1 MTGDGTRPADA
12 GTAQVPEGAEV
23 ARVPAPSVAPT
34 AGPRPV
40 PQLDAIAGYV
50 MGKPVPPAAERGAK
64 LSSNENPFG
73 PSPLGI
79 AAAVAALPGV
89 NRYPADPSSVRGRI
103 AAVHGV
109 APDHVIATAG
119 SDEVIHL
126 VCAVY
131 LEPGRRLVLGSPPY
145 GIHRLAGQLSGA
157 ELVRIPLVDFVHD
170 LPAMAAAAR
179 PGDVIAVTNPHN
191 PTGTAV
197 RPEAVRDLL
206 AAAPRDCVVLVD
218 EAYHEFMDD
227 DVRVSAISMLDL
239 HPGLIVSRTF
249 SKAYGLAGLRIG
261 YGIGR
266 PETLEPMDRVRTPAN
281 VNAVGMAA
289 AIAAL
294 DDHDHVERTVRLTR
308 QGRDRLAAACDR
320 LGVAHVQSQTNF
332 VLMRDRDGWPEALAA
347 QGIVVRPGANLGVPE
362 WHRVTIGTPEE
373 MDRVIAILERVL
385 A

>member
-1 MTGDGTRPADA
+1 MTGQGPR
-12 GTAQVPEGAEV
+12 PEGAGGS
-23 ARVPAPSVAPT
+23 PAPGA
-34 AGPRPV
+34 ARANGPRPV
-40 PQLDAIAGYV
+40 PQLGAIAGYV
-50 MGKPVPPAAERGAK
+50 MGKAAPPEAERGAK

-73 PSPLGI
+73 PSPRAI

-89 NRYPADPSSVRGRI
+89 NRYPADPGGLRARI
-103 AAVHGV
+103 AAVHGLT
-109 APDHVIATAG
+109 PDHVIATAG

-145 GIHRLAGQLSGA
+145 GIHRVAGQLSGA
-157 ELVRIPLVDFVHD
+157 DLVRVPLVDFVHD

-197 RPEAVRDLL
+197 RPQALRDLL
-206 AAAPRDCVVLVD
+206 AAVPRDCVVLVD

-227 DVRVSAISMLDL
+227 DVRVSAVTMLHL
-239 HPGLIVSRTF
+239 HPGLVVSRTF

-266 PETLEPMDRVRTPAN
+266 PETLEPMDRVRMPAN
-281 VNAVGMAA
+281 VNSVGMAA
-289 AIAAL
+289 GIAAL
-294 DDHDHVERTVRLTR
+294 DDRDHVERSVRLTR
-308 QGRDRLAAACDR
+308 EGRDRLAAACDR
-320 LGVAHVQSQTNF
+320 LGLEHVPSQANF
-332 VLMRDRDGWPEALAA
+332 MLVRDRGGWPEALAA
-347 QGIVVRPGANLGVPE
+347 EAIVMRPGANLGVPG
-362 WHRVTIGTPEE
+362 WHRVTIGTATE
-373 MDRVIAILERVL
+373 MDRVIEILERAL

>member
-1 MTGDGTRPADA
+1 
-12 GTAQVPEGAEV
+12 
-23 ARVPAPSVAPT
+23 
-34 AGPRPV
+34 
-40 PQLDAIAGYV
+40 

-89 NRYPADPSSVRGRI
+89 NRYPADPTALRERI
-103 AAVHGV
+103 AVVHGV
-109 APDHVIATAG
+109 GSDHVISTAG

-126 VCAVY
+126 LCAVY
-131 LEPGRRLVLGSPPY
+131 LEPGRRMILGSPPY

-157 ELVRIPLVDFVHD
+157 ELVRVPLVDFTHD

-179 PGDVIAVTNPHN
+179 PGDVIAITNPHN

-197 RPEAVRDLL
+197 RPDALRDLL
-206 AAAPRDCVVLVD
+206 STVPRDCVVLVD
-218 EAYHEFMDD
+218 EAYHEYMDD
-227 DVRVSAISMLDL
+227 EVRVSAVSMLGL
-239 HPGLIVSRTF
+239 HPGLVVARTF

-261 YGIGR
+261 YGVGR
-266 PETLEPMDRVRTPAN
+266 PETLEPMDRVRMPAN

-289 AIAAL
+289 ATAAL

-308 QGRDRLAAACDR
+308 DGRDRLAAACVR
-320 LGVAHVQSQTNF
+320 LGLDHVPSQTNF
-332 VLMRDRDGWPEALAA
+332 MLVRDRGGWPEALAA
-347 QGIVVRPGANLGVPE
+347 EGIVVRPGANLGVPD
-362 WHRVTIGTPEE
+362 WHRVTIGSREQ
-373 MDRVIAILERVL
+373 MDRVLEVLERVL